1 MRVPTGVVAVVASV
15 VLLAGCDWLPGRPEE
30 ADRPLRPSEVRD
42 FARLWGENCAGCH
55 GAEGVLGPA
64 GPLANATYLAWVD
77 DATLKQV
84 IAEGVAGTA
93 MPAFASHAGGWL
105 TTEQIDDLVRQMR
118 ARWAKPLQGAAPPPF
133 ANAGTGDAGRGH
145 AVWAQRCASCHDPD
159 GSGSPHGGSVTD
171 PTYLALVSDQA
182 LRTAVVAGR
191 PDLGM
196 PDWRGGASA
205 TPLTAQEVV
214 DVVAWMASHRGGG
227 A

>member
-1 MRVPTGVVAVVASV
+1 VRIPTGVVAVVASV

-55 GAEGVLGPA
+55 GEDGVLGPA
-64 GPLANATYLAWVD
+64 AALANPTYLAWID
-77 DATLKQV
+77 DAALKHAV
-84 IAEGVAGTA
+84 AEGVTGAATH
-93 MPAFASHAGGWL
+93 AFAIRAGGSL
-105 TTEQIDDLVRQMR
+105 TDEQIDDLVRQMR

-133 ANAGTGDAGRGH
+133 ASPGTGDASRGH
-145 AVWAQRCASCHDPD
+145 SVWTQRCGSCHDPG
-159 GSGSPHGGSVTD
+159 GSGTPHGGSVID

-205 TPLTAQEVV
+205 SPLTAQDVA

>member
-1 MRVPTGVVAVVASV
+1 VALVASV
-15 VLLAGCDWLPGRPEE
+15 AFLAGCDGLPGRPQE

-64 GPLANATYLAWVD
+64 ATMANPTYLASID
-77 DATLKQV
+77 DGALKQV

-93 MPAFASHAGGWL
+93 MPAFAIRAGGWL
-105 TTEQIDDLVRQMR
+105 TDEQLDDLVRQMR
-118 ARWAKPLQGAAPPPF
+118 ARWGKPLDGAPPPPL
-133 ANAGTGDAGRGH
+133 ASAGAGDATRGH
-145 AVWAQRCASCHDPD
+145 AVWAQRCASCHDP
-159 GSGSPHGGSVTD
+159 GGTGSPHGGSVID
-171 PTYLALVSDQA
+171 PAYLALVSDRA

-196 PDWRGGASA
+196 PDWRGGPSSS
-205 TPLTAQEVV
+205 PLSSQEVA
-214 DVVAWMASHRGGG
+214 DVVAWMVSHRGGG

>member
-1 MRVPTGVVAVVASV
+1 VAVVASV

-55 GAEGVLGPA
+55 GADGTLGPA
-64 GPLANATYLAWVD
+64 APLANPTYLAWVD
-77 DATLKQV
+77 DSTLEHV
-84 IAEGVAGTA
+84 IAEGVPGTG
-93 MPAFASHAGGWL
+93 MPAFAQHAGGWL
-105 TTEQIDDLVRQMR
+105 VDEQINDLVRQMR
-118 ARWAKPLQGAAPPPF
+118 TRWAKPLQGAAPPPF
-133 ANAGTGDAGRGH
+133 AGGGIGDLGRGRS
-145 AVWAQRCASCHDPD
+145 VWTQRCGSCHDPD
-159 GSGSPHGGSVTD
+159 GTGSPRGGSVID
-171 PTYLALVSDQA
+171 PAYLALVSDQA